1 MQCIDR
7 GIEISVFLLQ
17 PGELGFEFALVFM
30 GHVCGGRKTD
40 SVRFKAVDALWKLS
54 SLRAVTAS
62 DLGPSRTE
70 SLARYFQR
78 FAAALR
84 KHIDIMD
91 FSQRGSLLT
100 LRYI

>member
-40 SVRFKAVDALWKLS
+40 RREIKAVDALWKLS
-54 SLRAVTAS
+54 SLRGVTAS
-62 DLGPSRTE
+62 DLRPSRTDLPQDI
-70 SLARYFQR
+70 STVRCG
-78 FAAALR
+78 AAQA
-84 KHIDIMD
+84 H
-91 FSQRGSLLT
+91 
-100 LRYI
+100 